1 MTNTE
6 APLDKNISIKSQMFR
21 EFNMSFDKKKIL
33 FTSIKKGV
41 CEAQRRIN
49 PF

>member
-21 EFNMSFDKKKIL
+21 EFNMSFDKKKYYI
-33 FTSIKKGV
+33 SIKKGV